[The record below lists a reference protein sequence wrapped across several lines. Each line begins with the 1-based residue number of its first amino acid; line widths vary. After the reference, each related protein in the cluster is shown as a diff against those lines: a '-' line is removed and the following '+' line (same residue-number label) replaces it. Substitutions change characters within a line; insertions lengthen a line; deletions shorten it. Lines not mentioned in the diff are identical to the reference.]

1 MTYSPSAELDQKIQ
15 DIMADEIQSVKGA
28 SGFFPNL
35 VIQPLYEGAIR
46 AGKQRGGSA
55 GGTEA
60 DGPLTGMPRGPGP
73 PSRNK
78 TPDSNNL

>member
-1 MTYSPSAELDQKIQ
+1 MAEEL
-15 DIMADEIQSVKGA
+15 QSVKKTP
-28 SGFFPNL
+28 GFFPNL

-55 GGTEA
+55 GGTDA
-60 DGPLTGMPRGPGP
+60 DGPLTGMPRGSEC

-78 TPDSNNL
+78 ITASNYRQSFY